1 MLQRGRWGHRPL
13 HIVGG
18 PGPYDYWTSCSRS
31 SKIGVSKNSRREMS
45 SPSQSFLMV
54 DTVALW
60 FRPLT
65 MLLRVDWVTPLRVAS
80 RLMVIFRWVQS
91 SKILERTAI

>member
-1 MLQRGRWGHRPL
+1 
-13 HIVGG
+13 
-18 PGPYDYWTSCSRS
+18 
-31 SKIGVSKNSRREMS
+31 
-45 SPSQSFLMV
+45 MV
-54 DTVALW
+54 DTVTLW

-65 MLLRVDWVTPLRVAS
+65 ILLRVDWVTPLRVAS

>member
-1 MLQRGRWGHRPL
+1 M
-13 HIVGG
+13 
-18 PGPYDYWTSCSRS
+18 
-31 SKIGVSKNSRREMS
+31 GVSKNSRREMS
-45 SPSQSFLMV
+45 RPSQSFLMV
-54 DTVALW
+54 DTVTLW

-65 MLLRVDWVTPLRVAS
+65 ILLRVDWVTPLRVAS

>member
-1 MLQRGRWGHRPL
+1 
-13 HIVGG
+13 
-18 PGPYDYWTSCSRS
+18 
-31 SKIGVSKNSRREMS
+31 MS

-80 RLMVIFRWVQS
+80 RLMVIFRWAQS